1 MNPTYTVPISCKGIV
16 VEDGK
21 VWLRLNE
28 RESWELPGGKLEAGQ
43 QPEAV
48 VAREMLEEL
57 GLEVIVGAPVANY
70 LHTVPTSRDEKDGVF
85 IVIYYCAFVK
95 RTGQLEDEGEA
106 GSAEFKA
113 FAKDQID
120 DLPMPVFYKKAI
132 RAALKGKRL

>member
-1 MNPTYTVPISCKGIV
+1 MNPTYTAPISCKGIV

-21 VWLRLNE
+21 VWLRQNE
-28 RESWELPGGKLEAGQ
+28 RETWELPGGKLEQGE
-43 QPEAV
+43 QPETA
-48 VAREMLEEL
+48 VAREMSEEL
-57 GLEVIVGAPVANY
+57 GIEVTVGAPVLNY
-70 LHTVPTSRDEKDGVF
+70 VHAIPTSRDEKDGVL
-85 IVIYYCAFVK
+85 VAIYYCTFIK
-95 RTGQLEDEGEA
+95 RTGELETEGEA